1 MAVTGLVAARTV
13 FLEERVVSGLSVH
26 FLKTPTCDRSI
37 RARRW
42 QRKSADDESAMA
54 GCPWGFGASVRL
66 DQTVEGHDQARA
78 EDLGSVPG
86 DSRRT
91 RHDSH
96 RACRRDRAEPHRRP
110 ERGNPRLHRRLLS
123 GGDKRAPALM

>member
-37 RARRW
+37 RARCWR
-42 QRKSADDESAMA
+42 RKSADDESAMA

-66 DQTVEGHDQARA
+66 YQTVEGHDQSLEPSIWEAFQEVPAEQGKTVNELAAEIEQNRTGGLSAAIRVYIVDYYRA
-78 EDLGSVPG
+78 VISG
-86 DSRRT
+86 RR
-91 RHDSH
+91 H
-96 RACRRDRAEPHRRP
+96 
-110 ERGNPRLHRRLLS
+110 
-123 GGDKRAPALM
+123 